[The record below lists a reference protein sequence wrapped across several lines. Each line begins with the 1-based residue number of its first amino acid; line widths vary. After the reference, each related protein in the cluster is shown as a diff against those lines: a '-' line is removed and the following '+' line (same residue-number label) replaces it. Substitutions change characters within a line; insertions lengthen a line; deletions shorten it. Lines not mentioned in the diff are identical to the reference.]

1 MEVINRLE
9 EKWFSS
15 SSVKNIW
22 DGIYRKR
29 VMRWRILF
37 TESKKEKNV
46 FDIWIIDIEK
56 DTDKDYERWKK
67 YIIQEIKNRNK
78 K

>member
-1 MEVINRLE
+1 
-9 EKWFSS
+9 
-15 SSVKNIW
+15 
-22 DGIYRKR
+22 
-29 VMRWRILF
+29 MRWRILF